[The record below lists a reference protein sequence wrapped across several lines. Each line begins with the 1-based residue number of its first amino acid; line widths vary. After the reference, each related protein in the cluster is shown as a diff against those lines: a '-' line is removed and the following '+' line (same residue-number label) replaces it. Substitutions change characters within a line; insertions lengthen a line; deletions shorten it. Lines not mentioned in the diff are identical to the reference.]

1 MSDNM
6 KQCDLFAS
14 QERQSDEVPPPIGV
28 YMPIPQEDRAHHWLT
43 KERLFSEIEFCDTVC
58 PMREKDGTLH
68 LIAQELESADFVP
81 KNGTE
86 QIIQFDEDE
95 QLVLWEAF
103 CPDWQVADVLAAYR
117 FASDWMT
124 RHPKDTVIVNEK
136 SRRIV
141 WRRSLDT
148 VWVDEQDDMEVLSDR
163 FIYDGISD
171 SIECLNAAQ
180 LALGGF

>member
-1 MSDNM
+1 MPKGVSH
-6 KQCDLFAS
+6 
-14 QERQSDEVPPPIGV
+14 SDETPPPIAE
-28 YMPIPQEDRAHHWLT
+28 YETLPQEVQVRPWLT
-43 KERLFSEIEFCDTVC
+43 KERLFDEIEFCDTVC
-58 PMREKDGTLH
+58 PERESDGLH
-68 LIAQELESADFVP
+68 LIAQEMESSDFVP
-81 KNGTE
+81 KNTTE
-86 QIIQFDEDE
+86 QIIRFDEDE
-95 QLVLWEAF
+95 QFVVWEAF

-163 FIYDGISD
+163 FIYDGIND

>member
-1 MSDNM
+1 
-6 KQCDLFAS
+6 
-14 QERQSDEVPPPIGV
+14 
-28 YMPIPQEDRAHHWLT
+28 
-43 KERLFSEIEFCDTVC
+43 
-58 PMREKDGTLH
+58 
-68 LIAQELESADFVP
+68 
-81 KNGTE
+81 
-86 QIIQFDEDE
+86 
-95 QLVLWEAF
+95 
-103 CPDWQVADVLAAYR
+103 
-117 FASDWMT
+117 MT

-163 FIYDGISD
+163 FIYDGIND